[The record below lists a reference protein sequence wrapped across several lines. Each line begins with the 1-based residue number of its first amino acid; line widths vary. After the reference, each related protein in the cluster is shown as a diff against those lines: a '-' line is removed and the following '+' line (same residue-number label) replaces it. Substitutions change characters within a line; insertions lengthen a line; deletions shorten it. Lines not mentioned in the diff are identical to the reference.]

1 MLAFADDAALARL
14 VIAAA
19 QRRARLTPELSD
31 ARPRTVSG
39 RLISLRAPTKH
50 RRHYSMPQP
59 RRRRHGTPARPPARP
74 RIARRLPHGFS
85 IGLMVELIDARADRA
100 GGEPLNEMWRL

>member
-31 ARPRTVSG
+31 ARPRTISG
-39 RLISLRAPTKH
+39 RLISLGHRPSNATITPCPSPAAATAPSRPPPRARTARTA
-50 RRHYSMPQP
+50 RRIS
-59 RRRRHGTPARPPARP
+59 RRR
-74 RIARRLPHGFS
+74 
-85 IGLMVELIDARADRA
+85 D
-100 GGEPLNEMWRL
+100 